1 MRLKDTVQKEDFKIM
16 VVDDDIEML
25 KQVAILLE
33 NKYTVSL
40 MKSAEQA
47 MESLGK
53 GELPDLILL
62 DVYMPGTDGFS
73 MIQMLKANERL
84 SRIPVIFLTGMV
96 ETADEIKGLTLGG
109 SDYIRKPFSREV
121 LMIRISVQLDK
132 TPPKHRISD
141 EIFSK
146 LTENERKVAVLLC
159 EGYSGK
165 ETGEKLYF
173 SYSYVKKVIVSLK
186 EKLDIGNTNE
196 LIRKLRGSE

>member
-1 MRLKDTVQKEDFKIM
+1 MNSARIM

-84 SRIPVIFLTGMV
+84 SRIPVIFLTEMV

-121 LMIRISVQLDK
+121 LMIRISVQLAK

-173 SYSYVKKVIVSLK
+173 SYSYVKKIIASLK

>member
-1 MRLKDTVQKEDFKIM
+1 MNSARIM

-121 LMIRISVQLDK
+121 LMIRISVQLAK

-173 SYSYVKKVIVSLK
+173 SYSYVKKVIASLK
-186 EKLDIGNTNE
+186 EKLDTGNTNE

>member
-1 MRLKDTVQKEDFKIM
+1 MNSARIM

-121 LMIRISVQLDK
+121 LMIRISVQLAK
-132 TPPKHRISD
+132 TPPKHQISD

>member
-1 MRLKDTVQKEDFKIM
+1 VNSARIM

-84 SRIPVIFLTGMV
+84 SRIPVIFLTGMI

-121 LMIRISVQLDK
+121 LMIRISVQLAK

-173 SYSYVKKVIVSLK
+173 SYSYVKKVIASLK

>member
-1 MRLKDTVQKEDFKIM
+1 MNGTRIM

-25 KQVAILLE
+25 KQVAVLLE

-47 MESLGK
+47 LESLEK

-62 DVYMPGTDGFS
+62 DVHMPGTDGFS
-73 MIQMLKANERL
+73 MIQMLKADERYN
-84 SRIPVIFLTGMV
+84 SIPVIFLTGMV

-121 LMIRISVQLDK
+121 LMIRISVQLAK
-132 TPPKHRISD
+132 NVSKHKIPD
-141 EIFSK
+141 DILNK
-146 LTENERKVAVLLC
+146 LTGNEHKVAELLC

-165 ETGEKLYF
+165 EIGEKLYY
-173 SYSYVKKVIVSLK
+173 SYSYVKKIVASLK
-186 EKLDIGNTNE
+186 DKLDSGNTNE
-196 LIRKLRGSE
+196 LIRKLRN